1 MGIVEEVSE
10 GTGRMKSASGFVKC
24 GDCNSIRLVEDV
36 DLRMVGV
43 AHR

>member
-10 GTGRMKSASGFVKC
+10 GTGGMKSASGFVKC